1 MTKILT
7 TLRTSKLSG
16 ISFLSVM
23 MILGTVAPAFAA
35 NLNINDSVEAQITL
49 NHDPNWEFGVTS
61 NGVAYAPN
69 ISGSELA
76 IGESTSFSG
85 TWFVNSGGNPDPGNG
100 IIYILDPN
108 TNQVSDIV
116 TASWSTV
123 VQPGFDI
130 ASIAVS
136 VTSSAKCSD
145 LGELPDGF
153 TGIVETGGSMQI
165 GGQFV
170 DPATGVAV
178 SIPSN
183 LTIQFVTGTDE
194 CEIDVEKTW
203 THTDYNWDQVC
214 DGFVNNAD
222 DLCYE
227 DDLFTI
233 PMDFRPANTEADDV
247 LAETLFPDGDGK
259 YLLWANLKNN
269 GNFQNTNPGAFYA
282 LTTVEVF
289 EDVDGLEVT
298 ENYSDCTNPDGDLET
313 DDDGILKLHNKKD
326 VNNVK
331 IAVADSNDDVTEL
344 TDDLMDGIGGS
355 ISADGNSALVD
366 IDQFIEAGSTVYVLV
381 KFQDNLKGFN
391 MGEEFDLMC
400 DNTESV
406 DAIIS
411 DQTVGSKS
419 AEASVRI
426 TNLES

>member
-7 TLRTSKLSG
+7 TLKTSKLSG
-16 ISFLSVM
+16 ISFLSVV

-35 NLNINDSVEAQITL
+35 NLNIDDSVEAQITL

-61 NGVAYAPN
+61 NGVPYAGFV
-69 ISGSELA
+69 SGSELA

-85 TWFVNSGGNPDPGNG
+85 SWIANSAGSPDPGSG
-100 IIYILDPN
+100 VIYILDPN

-116 TASWSTV
+116 EANWSTNAGV
-123 VQPGFDI
+123 
-130 ASIAVS
+130 ASIDIT
-136 VTSSAKCSD
+136 VTSSEKCND
-145 LGELPDGF
+145 LGDLPDGF
-153 TGIVETGGSMQI
+153 AGVVETGGSMAIQ
-165 GGQFV
+165 GSFV
-170 DPATGVAV
+170 DPVTGVAV

-214 DGFVNNAD
+214 DGFVNDAD

-233 PMDFRPANTEADDV
+233 PMEFRSANTETDEV
-247 LAETLFPDGDGK
+247 LAETLNTDGDDK

-269 GNFQNTNPGAFYA
+269 DDFQNTNPGAFYA

-298 ENYSDCTNPDGDLET
+298 EDYSDCTDSG
-313 DDDGILKLHNKKD
+313 DGILKLHNK
-326 VNNVK
+326 NALNSVK
-331 IAVADSNDDVTEL
+331 VAVADSNNDVTEL
-344 TDDLMDGIGGS
+344 TDELYEENIGS
-355 ISADGNSALVD
+355 ISFVGDSALVD

-391 MGEEFDLMC
+391 MGEEFDVMC

-406 DAIIS
+406 DAIVS
-411 DQTVGSKS
+411 DETVGSK
-419 AEASVRI
+419 AADASLRI

>member
-7 TLRTSKLSG
+7 TLKTSKLSG
-16 ISFLSVM
+16 ISFLSII

-35 NLNINDSVEAQITL
+35 NLNINDSVEAEITL
-49 NHDPNWEFGVTS
+49 NHDANWEFGATS
-61 NGVAYAPN
+61 NFVVYGGGVA
-69 ISGSELA
+69 GSETA
-76 IGESTSFSG
+76 AGESTSFRG
-85 TWFVNSGGNPDPGNG
+85 TWFVNSGGNPDPGSG

-130 ASIAVS
+130 ASIDVS

-153 TGIVETGGSMQI
+153 TGIVETGGSTQI

-170 DPATGVAV
+170 DPVTGVSV

-214 DGFVNNAD
+214 DGFVNDAD

-233 PMDFRPANTEADDV
+233 PMDFRLANTETDEV
-247 LAETLFPDGDGK
+247 LAETLNTDGDDK

-269 GNFQNTNPGAFYA
+269 GDFQNTNPGAFYA

-298 ENYSDCTNPDGDLET
+298 EDYSDCTDSGN
-313 DDDGILKLHNKKD
+313 GILKLHNK
-326 VNNVK
+326 NALNSVK
-331 IAVADSNDDVTEL
+331 VAVADSNDDVTEL
-344 TDDLMDGIGGS
+344 TDDLYEENIGS
-355 ISADGNSALVD
+355 ISFVGDSALVD

-391 MGEEFDLMC
+391 MGEEFDVMC

-406 DAIIS
+406 DAIVS
-411 DQTVGSKS
+411 DETVGSK
-419 AEASVRI
+419 AADASLRI